1 VSDDALNIDLTE
13 LKVREIEEIEEKLG
27 VSINEAF
34 QGKSLGKAMRAIGC
48 SSCSWRSPIRTLRQR
63 AADPAR
69 KALPGLPGLH
79 DGFVAGSAGS

>member
-34 QGKSLGKAMRAIGC
+34 QGKSLGKAMRAIG
-48 SSCSWRSPIRTLRQR
+48 WVTRKRDNPDFTWEEAGELVVKLAQP
-63 AADPAR
+63 DPD
-69 KALPGLPGLH
+69 PT
-79 DGFVAGSAGS
+79 SASG